1 MKRCPTCNRTFTDRN
16 LSFCIDDG
24 TPLIQVPEENE
35 PTAVTPGGRSTSDN
49 ASGGSSNAPP
59 YQPPGTYV
67 PPGSQRAGSSWP
79 WVIGILA
86 VLFIGIIGI
95 AIAAA
100 VMIPRMVRSSRNSTR
115 PPANISVDQPL
126 GPNANS
132 NSNTNESANEN
143 ENTSTA
149 KPENNT
155 PPPTD
160 SAVVLSDLSNL
171 ENEWTVA
178 NINADKKALDRILA
192 DDFVGKTD
200 GRTQGKAE
208 YLRTIERDTAIEKW
222 EFEGLKVNLRGDR
235 ATLTGTLK
243 LHVNGGQ
250 LNFSFTDKF
259 VWRDGR
265 WQATSSDV
273 RQLQ

>member
-35 PTAVTPGGRSTSDN
+35 PTSASPSARSTSDN
-49 ASGGSSNAPP
+49 ASGSGWNAPP
-59 YQPPGTYV
+59 YQPPGSYAS
-67 PPGSQRAGSSWP
+67 PGSQRARSSWP

-100 VMIPRMVRSSRNSTR
+100 IVIPRMARVSRNSTR
-115 PPANISVDQPL
+115 PPANVRAEQPDE
-126 GPNANS
+126 PNANS
-132 NSNTNESANEN
+132 NSNANESSNKN
-143 ENTSTA
+143 ENTNTA

-155 PPPTD
+155 PPPAD

-192 DDFVGKTD
+192 DDFVGTTD

-208 YLRTIERDTAIEKW
+208 YLRTIERDTSIQKW

-243 LHVNGGQ
+243 FQANGGE
-250 LNFSFTDKF
+250 LKFSFTDKF

-265 WQATSSDV
+265 WQATSSEV